1 MFDDCWNPNYKSGKQ
16 PDPIPGVHNSQ
27 WVQCPGNI
35 KLADSVYR
43 DYVYSI
49 VGTYAQSANVAFW
62 DLYNEVGNSD
72 HFSASLPL
80 LKNIFI
86 WARSA
91 NPSQPLTS
99 GKWNGG
105 ERFNEINDYIL
116 NESDIIT
123 FHAYC
128 DVNCTQNWINDMKS
142 TFLIKFRAQQAS
154 CLHLIHGKTD

>member
-1 MFDDCWNPNYKSGKQ
+1 LFDDCWNPTYKSGKQ

-35 KLADSVYR
+35 KLADSIYK
-43 DYVYSI
+43 DYVVTLLTTFGLNENI
-49 VGTYAQSANVAFW
+49 AFW

-80 LKNIFI
+80 LKNIFT
-86 WARSA
+86 WARQA

-105 ERFNEINDYIL
+105 
-116 NESDIIT
+116 
-123 FHAYC
+123 
-128 DVNCTQNWINDMKS
+128 
-142 TFLIKFRAQQAS
+142 
-154 CLHLIHGKTD
+154 